1 MKKVK
6 LFLVF
11 LAGAV
16 TYLLASLFFAPEPKD
31 LYLRGMTENE
41 VVNSAPAIQMYF
53 YIKKYSK
60 QYGVPEAYAFAV
72 AYQET
77 RYKGPLDLTYDHR
90 LTSSGG
96 AVGPMQI
103 IPRYAHKFAGR
114 TVTSQEL
121 RNNIQLNVKIS
132 MKMLRKW
139 YSIHHDWGL
148 AAGSYNTGQAVMNDY
163 ARSVVNKEYYWI
175 KNVNNVLPNH

>member
-6 LFLVF
+6 LLLVF

-16 TYLLASLFFAPEPKD
+16 TYLLASLFFMAEPKD
-31 LYLRGMTENE
+31 PYLGEMSEDE

-77 RYKGPLDLTYDHR
+77 GYKGPLDLDYEHR
-90 LTSSGG
+90 LTSSAG

-103 IPRYAHKFAGR
+103 IPQYAHAYAGR
-114 TVTSQEL
+114 RVTAQEL
-121 RNNIQLNVKIS
+121 RNNIQLNVKVS
-132 MKMLRKW
+132 MRMLKKW
-139 YSIHHDWGL
+139 HEIYHDWGL
-148 AAGSYNTGQAVMNDY
+148 AAGAYNTGQPVMNGY
-163 ARSVVNKEYYWI
+163 ARAVINKEYYWE
-175 KNVNNVLPNH
+175 KM

>member
-6 LFLVF
+6 LLLAF

-16 TYLLASLFFAPEPKD
+16 TYLLASLFFMAEPKD
-31 LYLRGMTENE
+31 PYLGEMSEDE
-41 VVNSAPAIQMYF
+41 IVSSAPAIQMYF

-60 QYGVPEAYAFAV
+60 QYGVPESYAFAV
-72 AYQET
+72 AYRES
-77 RYKGPLDLTYDHR
+77 RYKGPMDMNYKHG
-90 LTSSGG
+90 LTSPSG

-121 RNNIQLNVKIS
+121 RTNIQLNVKVS

-139 YSIHHDWGL
+139 HSIYHNWGL
-148 AAGSYNTGQAVMNDY
+148 AAGAYNTGQPVMNDY
-163 ARSVVNKEYYWI
+163 ARAVVNKEYHWI
-175 KNVNNVLPNH
+175 KM

>member
-6 LFLVF
+6 LLLVF

-16 TYLLASLFFAPEPKD
+16 TYLLASLFFMSEPKD
-31 LYLRGMTENE
+31 PYLGEISEEE

-53 YIKKYSK
+53 YIKKYAK
-60 QYGVPEAYAFAV
+60 EYKVPESYAFAV
-72 AYQET
+72 AYQES

-103 IPRYAHKFAGR
+103 IPQYAHKYAGR
-114 TVTSQEL
+114 RVTPAEL
-121 RNNIQLNVKIS
+121 RNNIQLNVKVA
-132 MKMLRKW
+132 MQMLRKW
-139 YSIHHDWGL
+139 YDIHKDWGL
-148 AAGSYNTGQAVMNDY
+148 AAGAYNTGQPVMNGY
-163 ARSVVNKEYYWI
+163 ARSVINKEYYWV
-175 KNVNNVLPNH
+175 KM

>member
-6 LFLVF
+6 LLLVF

-16 TYLLASLFFAPEPKD
+16 TYLLASLFFMTEPKD
-31 LYLRGMTENE
+31 PYLGEMSEDE
-41 VVNSAPAIQMYF
+41 MVNSAPAIQMYF

-72 AYQET
+72 AYHET
-77 RYKGPLDLTYDHR
+77 RYKGPLDLNYDHR
-90 LTSSGG
+90 ITSSAG

-103 IPRYAHKFAGR
+103 IPQYAHKYAGR
-114 TVTSQEL
+114 RVTAQEL
-121 RNNIQLNVKIS
+121 KNNIQLNVKVS

-139 YSIHHDWGL
+139 YDIHKNWGL
-148 AAGSYNTGQAVMNDY
+148 AVGAYNTGQPVLNGY
-163 ARSVVNKEYYWI
+163 ARSVINKEYHWV
-175 KNVNNVLPNH
+175 KM

>member
-6 LFLVF
+6 LLLAF

-16 TYLLASLFFAPEPKD
+16 TFLLASIFFQTPPPD
-31 LYLRGMTENE
+31 PYLGKMSEE
-41 VVNSAPAIQMYF
+41 EMVSSAPAIQMYF

-72 AYQET
+72 AYRESG
-77 RYKGPLDLTYDHR
+77 YKGPLDLNYKHG
-90 LTSSGG
+90 LTSSSG

-121 RNNIQLNVKIS
+121 RTNIQLNVKIS

-148 AAGSYNTGQAVMNDY
+148 AAGAYNTGQPVMNDY
-163 ARSVVNKEYYWI
+163 ALAIVNKEYHWI
-175 KNVNNVLPNH
+175 KM

>member
-6 LFLVF
+6 LLLVF

-16 TYLLASLFFAPEPKD
+16 TYLLASLFFMAEPKD
-31 LYLRGMTENE
+31 PYLGELSENE

-53 YIKKYSK
+53 YIKKYAK

-72 AYQET
+72 AYHET

-90 LTSSGG
+90 KTSSGG

-103 IPRYAHKFAGR
+103 MPQYAHKYAGR
-114 TVTSQEL
+114 RVTPQEMK
-121 RNNIQLNVKIS
+121 NDIKLNVKVS

-139 YSIHHDWGL
+139 YSIYHDWGL
-148 AAGSYNTGQAVMNDY
+148 AFGAYNTGSPCINGY
-163 ARSVVNKEYYWI
+163 ARSILNKEYYWV
-175 KNVNNVLPNH
+175 KM

>member
-6 LFLVF
+6 LLLAF

-31 LYLRGMTENE
+31 PYLGEMSEDV

-72 AYQET
+72 AY
-77 RYKGPLDLTYDHR
+77 RGSGYKGPLDMNYEHR

-114 TVTSQEL
+114 TVTPQEL
-121 RNNIQLNVKIS
+121 RNNIQLNVKVS

-139 YSIHHDWGL
+139 YSIHHNWGL
-148 AAGSYNTGQAVMNDY
+148 AAGAYNTGQPVMNDY
-163 ARSVVNKEYYWI
+163 ARAIVNKEYHWI
-175 KNVNNVLPNH
+175 KM

>member
-6 LFLVF
+6 LLLVF

-16 TYLLASLFFAPEPKD
+16 TYLLAGLFFAPEPKD
-31 LYLRGMTENE
+31 LYLGGMSEDE
-41 VVNSAPAIQMYF
+41 VVSSAPAIQMYF
-53 YIKKYSK
+53 YIKKYAK

-72 AYQET
+72 AYQES
-77 RYKGPLDLTYDHR
+77 RYKGPLDLDYEHR

-114 TVTSQEL
+114 TITSQEL
-121 RNNIQLNVKIS
+121 RTNIQLNVKVS

-139 YSIHHDWGL
+139 YNIYHNWGL
-148 AAGSYNTGQAVMNDY
+148 AAGAYNTGQPVMNDY
-163 ARSVVNKEYYWI
+163 ARAVVNKEYYWI
-175 KNVNNVLPNH
+175 KI

>member
-6 LFLVF
+6 LLLAF

-16 TYLLASLFFAPEPKD
+16 TYLLASLFFVTEPKD
-31 LYLRGMTENE
+31 PYLGEMSEDG

-53 YIKKYSK
+53 YIKKYAK
-60 QYGVPEAYAFAV
+60 QYKVPEAYAFAV
-72 AYQET
+72 AYRESG
-77 RYKGPLDLTYDHR
+77 YKGPLDLNYEHR

-114 TVTSQEL
+114 RVTPQEL
-121 RNNIQLNVKIS
+121 RNNIQLNVKVS

-139 YSIHHDWGL
+139 YDIHKDWGL
-148 AAGSYNTGQAVMNDY
+148 AAGAYNTGQPVMNDY
-163 ARSVVNKEYYWI
+163 ARAVVNKEYHWI
-175 KNVNNVLPNH
+175 KM

>member
-6 LFLVF
+6 LLLVF

-16 TYLLASLFFAPEPKD
+16 TYLLASLFFMPEPKD
-31 LYLRGMTENE
+31 PYLGEMSEDE
-41 VVNSAPAIQMYF
+41 IVHSAPAIQMYF
-53 YIKKYSK
+53 YIKKYAK
-60 QYGVPEAYAFAV
+60 QYKVPEAYAFAV
-72 AYQET
+72 AYRES

-103 IPRYAHKFAGR
+103 IPQYAHKYAGR
-114 TVTSQEL
+114 RVTAQEL
-121 RNNIQLNVKIS
+121 RNNIQLNVKVS

-139 YSIHHDWGL
+139 YDIHKNWGL
-148 AAGSYNTGQAVMNDY
+148 AAGAYNTGQPVMNGY
-163 ARSVVNKEYYWI
+163 ARAVVNKEYHWI
-175 KNVNNVLPNH
+175 KM